1 MARRTTHRTS
11 KGTKLY
17 AKRAKDGTF
26 KDIQTFKRAHA
37 ADLRKKSRAEA
48 AEAVVQMM
56 KAGVETAM
64 TTVKKTVKKVAKK
77 KTAKGAAPKKT
88 KATKPVAKKKG
99 APKKASK
106 KSAGKKGAMKR

>member
-37 ADLRKKSRAEA
+37 ADLRKKSGAEA
-48 AEAVVQMM
+48 AEAV
-56 KAGVETAM
+56 
-64 TTVKKTVKKVAKK
+64 KKVTKK
-77 KTAKGAAPKKT
+77 KTAKAKPASKKVAAKRPAAKKPAAKKTMKKAAPKK
-88 KATKPVAKKKG
+88 ATK
-99 APKKASK
+99 
-106 KSAGKKGAMKR
+106 KKGAMKR